1 MSAQPQKTSE
11 VSRSHDGVPE
21 SVKSVFS
28 KHPAALEAVTDWF
41 DEKKVGHNREVTWE
55 TKGKRGGI
63 TSVSTTFKWYEGT
76 TAENR
81 VDVSEDGRLSNEKE
95 VLTRPKTADD

>member
-1 MSAQPQKTSE
+1 MSAQPRKTSE

-41 DEKKVGHNREVTWE
+41 REKRIGHNREVTW
-55 TKGKRGGI
+55 TTQSKWGGI
-63 TSVSTTFKWYEGT
+63 TSVSAVCKVYEGA
-76 TAENR
+76 TAENH
-81 VDVSEDGRLSNEKE
+81 VDVFEDGRLSNEKE
-95 VLTRPKTADD
+95 VFTKPKTADD